1 MQRRSILK
9 SSNPDSE
16 ASNSLDVALTKPDDE
31 QLFYTASVHFLLK
44 RLEEKSHKPKQREA
58 TQSCCNLSRP
68 STSADSSIQLTDSI
82 KQYSKPPI
90 AEGSSLSM
98 HQVLPFPKSSRDGYF
113 ARFKNMFRKYM
124 RVDSDVDE
132 ITIEEPETKS
142 ISNFKF
148 PRCTRLSKIRSS
160 HLVEIIEEKSLE
172 TISGS
177 SDKESREESR
187 DSRSNVIEGRKSVTG
202 CKM

>member
-1 MQRRSILK
+1 MQRRSILR

-44 RLEEKSHKPKQREA
+44 RLEEKSHKPKHREA

-68 STSADSSIQLTDSI
+68 TTSANSYIQLTDSI
-82 KQYSKPPI
+82 KQHYKPPI

-98 HQVLPFPKSSRDGYF
+98 QQVLPFPKSSRDGYF
-113 ARFKNMFRKYM
+113 ARLKNMFRKYM
-124 RVDSDVDE
+124 RSDSDVNE
-132 ITIEEPETKS
+132 TTIEESETKP

-148 PRCTRLSKIRSS
+148 PRCARLSNIRSS
-160 HLVEIIEEKSLE
+160 HLVEIIEEKSHE

-177 SDKESREESR
+177 NDKETRNNK
-187 DSRSNVIEGRKSVTG
+187 SNVIEGRRSVTG